1 MEAAMEKIVVISSD
15 QERSRNLLKW
25 LELLFPECL
34 IESLPGKEMNDPVR
48 FISDSTGWG
57 E

>member
-34 IESLPGKEMNDPVR
+34 IELLPGKDVNDPGR
-48 FISDSTGWG
+48 FVHENIGWG